1 MTLSAPVDQAPSS
14 NLIARFG
21 ATLRGHGER
30 IELRIAE
37 KNASPALRIA
47 LNAGAK
53 VISSTPHRVSLES
66 IFLSAVN
73 DSKAE
78 EATR

>member
-1 MTLSAPVDQAPSS
+1 MLAGLPAETAMELEE
-14 NLIARFG
+14 RFG

-47 LNAGAK
+47 LNAGAT

-73 DSKAE
+73 DSQAE
-78 EATR
+78 EASR

>member
-1 MTLSAPVDQAPSS
+1 M
-14 NLIARFG
+14 
-21 ATLRGHGER
+21 
-30 IELRIAE
+30 ELRIAE
-37 KNASPALRIA
+37 KKASPALRIA

-73 DSKAE
+73 DSRAE
-78 EATR
+78 EASR